1 MKANTTIASVQ
12 KEAIDLAKLI
22 EEYKTK
28 IKEGKNLI
36 NQPNEKANENAN
48 VEVRLTPVPVTTS

>member
-12 KEAIDLAKLI
+12 KAAIDLAKLI

>member
-1 MKANTTIASVQ
+1 MSVQ
-12 KEAIDLAKLI
+12 KAANDLAKLI
-22 EEYKTK
+22 EEYKSK
-28 IKEGKNLI
+28 IEEAKNFI

>member
-1 MKANTTIASVQ
+1 MKANTTSASVQ
-12 KEAIDLAKLI
+12 KVAIDLAKLI
-22 EEYKTK
+22 EEYKLK
-28 IKEGKNLI
+28 IEEAKNFI